1 MYPLIRRLLF
11 FTRIYN
17 EKDKRLI
24 TAIQSIVGSKPL
36 NLHPYKLATQ
46 HSSVAKENRI
56 GVKESNERL
65 EYLGDAVL
73 GLVVAEYLFKKYPFK
88 DEGFLTEIRSRV
100 VNRESLNEL
109 ARKIGVSKL
118 VEYESNKR
126 NSLSHKSIH
135 GDMLEAFIGAVY
147 IDKGFQACS
156 RFILNKLIIPHYD
169 FDKILKTNTNYKSK
183 VIEWAQKENKDIRFE
198 IVEIKSSNNVFRE
211 FNAQIFIDDQP
222 MGSGSGYSKKK
233 AQQDAAQKTCDLLS
247 LE

>member
-1 MYPLIRRLLF
+1 MFPLIRRLLF
-11 FTRIYN
+11 FTRNYN

-24 TAIQSIVGSKPL
+24 TAIESIVGSKPL
-36 NLHPYKLATQ
+36 NLYPYKLATQ

-73 GLVVAEYLFKKYPFK
+73 GLVVAEYLFKRYPFK

-118 VEYESNKR
+118 VEYENNKR

-147 IDKGFQACS
+147 IDKGFKSCS
-156 RFILNKLIIPHYD
+156 NFILNKLIIPHYD
-169 FDKILKTNTNYKSK
+169 FDKILRTRL
-183 VIEWAQKENKDIRFE
+183 I
-198 IVEIKSSNNVFRE
+198 
-211 FNAQIFIDDQP
+211 
-222 MGSGSGYSKKK
+222 
-233 AQQDAAQKTCDLLS
+233 LLTRHS
-247 LE
+247 

>member
-1 MYPLIRRLLF
+1 VYRLIRRIFF
-11 FTRIYN
+11 FTRNYK

-24 TAIQSIVGSKPL
+24 TAIQSIVGSKPF

-46 HSSVAKENRI
+46 HSSVAKENRT
-56 GVKESNERL
+56 GVRESNERL

-73 GLVVAEYLFKKYPFK
+73 GLVVAEYLFKRFPYK

-118 VEYESNKR
+118 VEYESNKK
-126 NSLSHKSIH
+126 NSLSYKSIH

-156 RFILNKLIIPHYD
+156 RFILNKLIIPHFD
-169 FDKILKTNTNYKSK
+169 FDKILKTNPNYKSK

-233 AQQDAAQKTCDLLS
+233 AQQDAALKTCELLN